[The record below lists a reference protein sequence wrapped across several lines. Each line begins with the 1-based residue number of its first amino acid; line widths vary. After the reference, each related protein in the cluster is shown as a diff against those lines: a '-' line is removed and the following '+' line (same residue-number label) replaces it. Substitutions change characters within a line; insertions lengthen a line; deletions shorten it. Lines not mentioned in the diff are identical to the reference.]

1 MLIIQQFGI
10 NDKRVVDVANALVK
24 ETQVILK
31 NIVRPDVNKQ
41 ERGVIWMKEEYH
53 AKFTTI
59 LQIIYQQERLV
70 YFSNHIDITLN
81 LANKGKNI
89 N

>member
-1 MLIIQQFGI
+1 
-10 NDKRVVDVANALVK
+10 LVK

>member
-1 MLIIQQFGI
+1 VLIIQQFGI

-41 ERGVIWMKEEYH
+41 ERGVI
-53 AKFTTI
+53 
-59 LQIIYQQERLV
+59 
-70 YFSNHIDITLN
+70 
-81 LANKGKNI
+81 
-89 N
+89 